1 MIRVKRT
8 QRSEEPTVLAAGV
21 AVLKGLLDVLLGVL
35 AGGNLLEGLG
45 GDGTLKTL
53 ELESVASGHQVV
65 VVDDLDERLD
75 AAALLDGLL
84 THATGDLEGV
94 ALDTGDD
101 GVREGVRLGASVVR
115 LDNDDLSFAK
125 ETLVS
130 TSILAHSVRYIP
142 HGSSPVNRIFRSMI
156 SFPCKSKTHFFFFQV
171 GKNHSFQ
178 SIPPRGIY
186 ICMSSPENGEIGCRT
201 FLPA

>member
-1 MIRVKRT
+1 MLFLFPFASSKTLRAQTTKRPILPRLETCRTVSIANLNPANVGKKQWMAKRT

-53 ELESVASGHQVV
+53 ELKGVASGHQVV
-65 VVDDLDERLD
+65 VVDDLDEGLD

-84 THATGDLEGV
+84 THAAGDLEGV

-125 ETLVS
+125 RNPRQHIYPCT
-130 TSILAHSVRYIP
+130 
-142 HGSSPVNRIFRSMI
+142 FRSLL
-156 SFPCKSKTHFFFFQV
+156 
-171 GKNHSFQ
+171 
-178 SIPPRGIY
+178 PPW
-186 ICMSSPENGEIGCRT
+186 
-201 FLPA
+201 